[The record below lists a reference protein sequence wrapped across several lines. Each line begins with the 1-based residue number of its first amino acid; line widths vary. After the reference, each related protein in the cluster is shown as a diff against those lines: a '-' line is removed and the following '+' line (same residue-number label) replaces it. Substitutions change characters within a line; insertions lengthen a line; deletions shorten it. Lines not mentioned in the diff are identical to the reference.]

1 MEGKPILA
9 GLMAVQRDLKAPK
22 GQRNS
27 FGKYNY
33 RSAED
38 ILEAVKPLLNA
49 NGLVLLLNDTV
60 EQFGDRHYIKATARL
75 IDIATGDSIENTAYA
90 REPMTKKGMD
100 EPQIT
105 GTCSSYARK
114 YALNGLFAID
124 DTKDPDTDEYRS
136 EPQNRAGASG
146 NGNENNVPRNGGN
159 TPQTGAQA
167 AKTAN
172 DPYDRKHLNAR
183 LMEEFQ
189 RTGASSAEMTAVIK
203 AKYGKD
209 SAKALSELDLKDL
222 CDNLETYLA
231 ELMQKQAG

>member
-124 DTKDPDTDEYRS
+124 DTKDPDTDEYRRES
-136 EPQNRAGASG
+136 QNRAGASG
-146 NGNENNVPRNGGN
+146 NGNANNVTRNGGN
-159 TPQTGAQA
+159 APQTGAQA
-167 AKTAN
+167 QETAN
-172 DPYDRKHLNAR
+172 DPYDRRTLIHKVTA
-183 LMEEFQ
+183 EIE
-189 RTGASSAEMTAVIK
+189 RTGANSTEVAAIAQ
-203 AKYGKD
+203 AKYGKSSTRD
-209 SAKALSELDLKDL
+209 MNELELKDL
-222 CDNLETYLA
+222 AENLENYLA
-231 ELMQKQAG
+231 EKAAG